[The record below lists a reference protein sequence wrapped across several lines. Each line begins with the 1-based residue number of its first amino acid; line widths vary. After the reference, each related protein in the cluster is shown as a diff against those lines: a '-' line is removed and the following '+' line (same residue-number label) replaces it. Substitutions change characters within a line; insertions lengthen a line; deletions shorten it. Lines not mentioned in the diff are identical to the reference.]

1 MACAL
6 MEVVDTPG
14 HPGWERLAPSDWAN
28 WLITQPTFE
37 VVFHHLPKWVAQV
50 KRTAGCQ
57 AEMVQDECWGSW
69 AITNGCI
76 SVFLLGEVEAG

>member
-6 MEVVDTPG
+6 MEVVDTLG

-28 WLITQPTFE
+28 WLITQPTFK

-57 AEMVQDECWGSW
+57 AEMVQMSAGGAGPLRMGAFLCFYWGR
-69 AITNGCI
+69 
-76 SVFLLGEVEAG
+76 